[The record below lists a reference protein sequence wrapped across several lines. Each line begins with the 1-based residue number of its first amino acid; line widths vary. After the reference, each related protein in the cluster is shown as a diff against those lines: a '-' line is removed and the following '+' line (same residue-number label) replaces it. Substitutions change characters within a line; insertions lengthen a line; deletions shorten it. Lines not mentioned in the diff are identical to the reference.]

1 MKYLGILIDNNLYWR
16 HHIDHVALKISKIV
30 ELIAKLRYFVP
41 LNTLLSIYQSLVA
54 PYLTYGL
61 IAWGQ
66 ACKSH
71 LNKLLILQKLALH
84 FMYFADRNDHVIH
97 LFVNANVMPV
107 NFLYYKSISNLM
119 YDVSKNSAP
128 LNILNLFDTS

>member
-1 MKYLGILIDNNLYWR
+1 MKYLGILIDNNLSWR

-61 IAWGQ
+61 IAWGH
-66 ACKSH
+66 ACKSY
-71 LNKLLILQKLALH
+71 LNKLLILQKRALRI
-84 FMYFADRNDHVIH
+84 MYFANRNDHAIP
-97 LFVNANVMPV
+97 LFINANVMPV
-107 NFLYYKSISNLM
+107 NVLYYKSISNLM
-119 YDVSKNSAP
+119 YDVSKNPAP